1 MIINKLETKGI
12 ANRVKL
18 NQSFVEK
25 LPTKNKQYFV
35 CDTETIGLR
44 IVINIT
50 GVKTFYLQRYNKK
63 TKYSA
68 RYKIGNYPE
77 CSVHMAR
84 AISQKVKAM
93 SVQGQ
98 DPSFTLKES
107 EAAKTCGDVMREF
120 LDKRYN
126 IHSKTKKK
134 STIYSVRASLEAW
147 FFGNSNDPE
156 INKIWKQ
163 HKEVKY

>member
-63 TKYSA
+63 
-68 RYKIGNYPE
+68 N
-77 CSVHMAR
+77 
-84 AISQKVKAM
+84 
-93 SVQGQ
+93 
-98 DPSFTLKES
+98 
-107 EAAKTCGDVMREF
+107 
-120 LDKRYN
+120 
-126 IHSKTKKK
+126 
-134 STIYSVRASLEAW
+134 
-147 FFGNSNDPE
+147 
-156 INKIWKQ
+156 
-163 HKEVKY
+163 